1 MRLKK
6 RSTVLVLL
14 LIFSLACSS
23 ANLFSFFGGEDGS
36 TASVVLQENEG
47 DQPVPPVDQQVAV
60 APQTE
65 EEPPQAP
72 PPAPAPPEPPA
83 APPEPQ
89 GEQEEDPPAPQGPI
103 GPENFPAGINPLT
116 GLPVNSPDNLVLPPA
131 LVSITN
137 WPPAAREQ
145 QAGLSFSP
153 FVYELYIGEGMSRF
167 LAMFYGDFPM
177 ADNPA
182 EAGNSFVGPIRSGR
196 LPYESLRNLYNGF
209 LVMASAYSGVAAN
222 LSQYS
227 NIYGSDSGDINS
239 AMLSVDKME
248 QIAQANQRRLGENSL
263 QGNVYDPTPL
273 AGGLPA
279 NRLWFVY
286 NQIDQVVWQFDPA
299 RGAYRRYQ
307 DNADGTT
314 FIQAT
319 DSINGE
325 GLAFDNVILLFAQHR
340 ACTEAAFDIDLQY
353 VPRSPALLFR
363 DGQVHKI
370 FWTTK
375 SEEYERTTG
384 KMRPIRFID
393 ENGNPIALKP
403 GQTWVHL
410 VPTGTPFWEAPD
422 RQEVPENAPQ
432 WVAKD
437 PSGMLYN
444 LLNNREEGSANWV
457 SRYYASMIIHDE
469 TVCESLR

>member
-1 MRLKK
+1 MYSKMRL
-6 RSTVLVLL
+6 TILVSL
-14 LIFSLACSS
+14 LIFSLACSTVGAYFGQDTGELS
-23 ANLFSFFGGEDGS
+23 AAPQSEDQGGQPALPAVQQDTE
-36 TASVVLQENEG
+36 T
-47 DQPVPPVDQQVAV
+47 PVPA
-60 APQTE
+60 
-65 EEPPQAP
+65 EEPTQTP
-72 PPAPAPPEPPA
+72 PPPPAPPEPPA
-83 APPEPQ
+83 ADPQEPQ
-89 GEQEEDPPAPQGPI
+89 GAI
-103 GPENFPAGINPLT
+103 GPETFPVGINPLT
-116 GLPVNSPDNLVLPPA
+116 GLPVGSPDNLALPPA

-137 WPPAAREQ
+137 WPPAARGQ

-167 LAMFYGDFPM
+167 LAMFYGDFPAS
-177 ADNPA
+177 ADPA
-182 EAGNSFVGPIRSGR
+182 NAGNSYVGPIRSGR

-227 NIYGSDSGDINS
+227 NIYGSDGDDINS
-239 AMLSVDKME
+239 AMISVDKME

-263 QGNVYDPTPL
+263 QGNIYDPALL
-273 AGGLPA
+273 AGGQPA
-279 NRLWFVY
+279 SRLWFVY
-286 NQIDQVVWQFDPA
+286 NQIDQVVWQYDSA
-299 RGAYRRYQ
+299 SGAYRRYQ

-325 GLAFDNVILLFAQHR
+325 GLTFDNVILLFAQHR

-363 DGQVHKI
+363 DGQVYKI

-432 WVAKD
+432 WVTKD